1 MRAVA
6 HRGVPTPADEC
17 LLWGKKGRG
26 ADLSVCPLM
35 TQTGRW
41 VGNDQGH
48 RLLSKGV

>member
-17 LLWGKKGRG
+17 LLWGEKGRG

-35 TQTGRW
+35 TIA
-41 VGNDQGH
+41 DMQGFTSEAP
-48 RLLSKGV
+48 LDK